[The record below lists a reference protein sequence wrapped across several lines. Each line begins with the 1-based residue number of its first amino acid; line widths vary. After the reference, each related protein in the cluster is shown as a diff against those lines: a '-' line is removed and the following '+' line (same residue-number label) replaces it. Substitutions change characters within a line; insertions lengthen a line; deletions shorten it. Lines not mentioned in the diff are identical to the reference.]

1 MTAVQWLDKILEG
14 QRDKPFDYLEWKIA
28 FQHALEMERE
38 QRLEMLTNFQVFL
51 NENDYITDTDWDWE
65 HMSIKFLNSKKK
77 DL

>member
-1 MTAVQWLDKILEG
+1 MTAVEWLIQQIDNEDMGEIPMWVY
-14 QRDKPFDYLEWKIA
+14 DFCYN
-28 FQHALEMERE
+28 ALEMERE